1 MRTAPTYFVTGRYMG
16 EDERGIRPRVK
27 QGNQRRSAEI
37 VFILGLETEP
47 VSTCTNSWVCIL
59 LFVVQRKT

>member
-1 MRTAPTYFVTGRYMG
+1 MG